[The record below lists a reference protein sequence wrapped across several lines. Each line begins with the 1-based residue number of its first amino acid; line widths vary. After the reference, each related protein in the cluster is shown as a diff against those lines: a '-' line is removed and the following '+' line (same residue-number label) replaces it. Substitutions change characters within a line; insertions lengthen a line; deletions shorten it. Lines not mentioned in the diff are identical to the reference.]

1 MSAIGPKRT
10 SIAALHTSALTQS
23 GHFNCVECLFL
34 DTNPTL
40 SLGGIAS
47 SSLEISEPLSNWE
60 LAQEATERKRLREMD
75 DAFCAALAAAI
86 KRGKEKGP
94 SAKRT

>member
-1 MSAIGPKRT
+1 M
-10 SIAALHTSALTQS
+10 
-23 GHFNCVECLFL
+23 
-34 DTNPTL
+34 
-40 SLGGIAS
+40 S

-60 LAQEATERKRLREMD
+60 LVQEATERKRLREMD

-94 SAKRT
+94 NAKRT